1 MLTKAFAR
9 AGSPPMH
16 PAAARRILRLSF
28 GTASCLLFSQLLAW
42 PLSFIAPLLTLS
54 LLALPLPAL
63 GLKKSVGLVI
73 AIMAP
78 MVAGMALLP
87 FLQHAQWVAVLL
99 VALALFHSFYFTAR
113 GGSPALGTFMTIGL
127 TLTVTIGSVSSVIM
141 MFLVKMVGLCAVVGI
156 AFVAISHALLPD
168 LPPDPALAGMKKPP
182 PPKPDP
188 SRAGRNALRSLAIV
202 FPLTLLF
209 LFMSASP
216 SYTVVMIKVATMG
229 QQASTDKSREMGRSL
244 MESTL
249 WGGLGAIIAWNIMAL
264 WPSLVLYTLL
274 VALAG
279 LVYGRYIFRGPAV
292 HPKFQMVSYAYL
304 TMIVILAP
312 AVMDGA
318 ASSGAGGAFWS
329 RLLLFV
335 LIAVYGTLAV
345 WAFDALF
352 PGGQRRRQSPKA
364 TAAALRSPSRARAH

>member
-1 MLTKAFAR
+1 
-9 AGSPPMH
+9 MH

-28 GTASCLLFSQLLAW
+28 GTASCLVFSQMAAW
-42 PLSFIAPLLTLS
+42 PFSFIAPVLTLS

-63 GLKKSVGLVI
+63 GLKKYVGLVI
-73 AIMAP
+73 AILVP

-87 FLQHAQWVAVLL
+87 LLLHAKAAAIVL

-127 TLTVTIGSVSSVIM
+127 TLTVTVGSVSSDIM
-141 MFLVKMVGLCAVVGI
+141 IFLVQMVGLCAIVGI
-156 AFVAISHALLPD
+156 AFVAIAHALFPD
-168 LPPDPALAGMKKPP
+168 LPPDPALAAMKKPP

-188 SRAGRNALRSLAIV
+188 SLAGRNAFRSLVIV
-202 FPLTLLF
+202 FPLALMF

-216 SYTVVMIKVATMG
+216 SFTVVMIKVATMG
-229 QQASTDKSREMGRSL
+229 QQASVDKSREMGRSL
-244 MESTL
+244 MESTI
-249 WGGLGAIIAWNIMAL
+249 WGGLGAIVAWNIMVL
-264 WPSLVLYTLL
+264 WPSLVLYTLI

-279 LVYGRYIFRGPAV
+279 LIFGRYIFKGPAV

-312 AVMDGA
+312 AVLDGQG
-318 ASSGAGGAFWS
+318 SSDAGGAFWS
-329 RLLLFV
+329 RLLLFL

-352 PGGQRRRQSPKA
+352 PGRQE
-364 TAAALRSPSRARAH
+364 

>member
-1 MLTKAFAR
+1 
-9 AGSPPMH
+9 MH

-28 GTASCLLFSQLLAW
+28 GTAACLLFSQMVAW
-42 PLSFIAPLLTLS
+42 PLSYIAPVLTLS

-63 GLKKSVGLVI
+63 GLKKYIGLII
-73 AIMAP
+73 AILAP

-87 FLQHAQWVAVLL
+87 LLLHAKAAAIVL

-113 GGSPALGTFMTIGL
+113 GGSPALGTFMTVGL
-127 TLTVTIGSVSSVIM
+127 TLTVTIGSVSGDIM
-141 MFLVKMVGLCAVVGI
+141 IFLVQMVGLCAVVGI
-156 AFVAISHALLPD
+156 AFVAIAHALLPD
-168 LPPDPALAGMKKPP
+168 LPPDPALAGIKKPP

-188 SRAGRNALRSLAIV
+188 SRAGRHAFRSLVIV
-202 FPLTLLF
+202 FPLALLF

-229 QQASTDKSREMGRSL
+229 QQASADKSREMGRSL

-279 LVYGRYIFRGPAV
+279 LIYGRYLFKGPAV

-312 AVMDGA
+312 AVLDGLG
-318 ASSGAGGAFWS
+318 SSGAGGAFWS

-345 WAFDALF
+345 WAFDSLF
-352 PGGQRRRQSPKA
+352 PAQQQCPQTSGVKPA
-364 TAAALRSPSRARAH
+364 

>member
-1 MLTKAFAR
+1 
-9 AGSPPMH
+9 MH

-28 GTASCLLFSQLLAW
+28 GTAACLLFSQMVAW
-42 PLSFIAPLLTLS
+42 PLSYIAPVLTLS

-63 GLKKSVGLVI
+63 GLKKYIGLII
-73 AIMAP
+73 AILAP

-87 FLQHAQWVAVLL
+87 LLLHAKAAAILL

-113 GGSPALGTFMTIGL
+113 GGSPALGTFMTVGL
-127 TLTVTIGSVSSVIM
+127 TLTVTIGSVSGDIM
-141 MFLVKMVGLCAVVGI
+141 IFLVQMVGLCAVVGI
-156 AFVAISHALLPD
+156 AFVAIAHALLPD
-168 LPPDPALAGMKKPP
+168 LPPDPALAGIKKPP

-188 SRAGRNALRSLAIV
+188 SRAGRHAFRSLVIV
-202 FPLTLLF
+202 FPLALLF

-229 QQASTDKSREMGRSL
+229 QQASADKSREMGRSL

-279 LVYGRYIFRGPAV
+279 LIYGRYLFKGPAV

-312 AVMDGA
+312 AVLDGLG
-318 ASSGAGGAFWS
+318 SSGAGGAFWS

-345 WAFDALF
+345 WAFDSLF
-352 PGGQRRRQSPKA
+352 PARQQSPQTSGVKPA
-364 TAAALRSPSRARAH
+364 